1 VCAALLDDR
10 LHCLLHAA
18 RLGDR
23 AARDRLIELELPLV
37 HRVAARYRGVGLPY
51 DDLTQEGAL
60 GLLDAIEHY
69 DPTRGLD
76 FEAYARF
83 RIHRAIR
90 NALTE
95 RARLLR
101 LPKHVVERR
110 RVLTRETARLVA
122 TTGKEPSPE
131 ELAARTGLTLTA
143 VLEAR
148 SVPLEPTS
156 LDVPALPDG
165 SPLESLVADPAAVDP
180 EQMALVQDEAA
191 RVDEVVAHLPAR
203 QRYAVEHTF
212 GFDAPPESIA
222 TVAGRMHLSP
232 PRTRTIMLAALAKIR
247 DELERVVVLS
257 FFPF

>member
-1 VCAALLDDR
+1 MSAAPPDRRSILLS
-10 LHCLLHAA
+10 AA
-18 RLGDR
+18 RHGDV
-23 AARDRLIELELPLV
+23 AARDRLVELELPLV
-37 HRVAARYRGVGLPY
+37 GRVAARYRGVGLPFE
-51 DDLTQEGAL
+51 DLTQEGAL

-69 DPTRGLD
+69 DPGRGVD

-110 RVLTRETARLVA
+110 RVLAREAARWAA
-122 TTGKEPSPE
+122 TTGHEPTAE
-131 ELAARTGLTLTA
+131 ELAARTGLPLSA

-156 LDVPALPDG
+156 LDVPVLPDG
-165 SPLESLVADPAAVDP
+165 SPLECLVADPDADDP
-180 EQMALVQDEAA
+180 EETAVEHDEAA
-191 RVDEVVAHLPAR
+191 RVDAVVARLPSR
-203 QRYAVEHTF
+203 QRFAVEHAF

-222 TVAGRMHLSP
+222 TVAGRLHLSP
-232 PRTRTIMLAALAKIR
+232 PRTRTIMLTALAKIR
-247 DELERVVVLS
+247 DELERAALLAMP
-257 FFPF
+257 FF